1 MGLRGVDG
9 HTAGAYDLAPEALLA
24 DGFIRGEDNVYPV
37 LFDEAGHRVALQY
50 AMAAFNGDLAFDLLL
65 KYLFNRAKMKWSAT
79 EAMVL
84 LWPLATQQVGFHG
97 LEPESLVTAVQEL
110 FRLKAFRQS
119 ETSALNRLDDE
130 QLSMLQS
137 MRLLPHELPTE
148 RRPEQPRTTFHYES
162 RSTTQ
167 LRHRPC

>member
-84 LWPLATQQVGFHG
+84 LWPLA
-97 LEPESLVTAVQEL
+97 
-110 FRLKAFRQS
+110 K
-119 ETSALNRLDDE
+119 TSGIPRSGAGV
-130 QLSMLQS
+130 SGYS
-137 MRLLPHELPTE
+137 G
-148 RRPEQPRTTFHYES
+148 PRTVSIEGFSSIRNICSE
-162 RSTTQ
+162 Q
-167 LRHRPC
+167 A